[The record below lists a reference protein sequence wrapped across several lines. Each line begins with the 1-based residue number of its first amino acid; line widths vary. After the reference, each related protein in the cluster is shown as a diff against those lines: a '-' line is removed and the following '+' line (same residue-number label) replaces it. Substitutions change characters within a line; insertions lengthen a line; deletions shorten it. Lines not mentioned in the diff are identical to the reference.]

1 MKRFCIPVF
10 VLLVVGLALAPV
22 LSGCTSSLQEPT
34 KLKVVTSTS
43 LLEYIAERV
52 GGDLVDVTSIVPASQ
67 HPGDF
72 DATPGDI
79 RKLAEADIFLVH
91 GWPGETFVSG
101 LVESADNPDL
111 KLVTVK
117 VDGNWMTSAVQIE
130 ATNIVA
136 RTFAQEDM
144 DNENSYLKR
153 ADEYSTVVVRKNTEI
168 QQKLK
173 GTGVIGTSTLCSFW
187 QAGFA
192 RWIGLLVI
200 ETYGPAELTP
210 QDTQSLIDTGRESGV
225 TFVIDNLH
233 SGRDAGKAI
242 AEELGAARVILL
254 NFPGAFDDTE
264 TWEKAVDRNI
274 ELVLDALGQ

>member
-1 MKRFCIPVF
+1 MKRFRIPVF
-10 VLLVVGLALAPV
+10 ASLVVGLALAPV
-22 LSGCTSSLQEPT
+22 LSGCTSSLQEPA
-34 KLKVVTSTS
+34 KLKIVTSTS
-43 LLEYIAERV
+43 LLEYIVERV

-91 GWPGETFVSG
+91 GWPGETFVPG
-101 LVESADNPDL
+101 LVKSAGNPDL
-111 KLVTVK
+111 RLVTVR
-117 VDGNWMTSAVQIE
+117 VDGNWMTSSVQIE
-130 ATNIVA
+130 ATEIVA

-144 DNENSYLKR
+144 DNENSYLKG
-153 ADEYSTVVVRKNTEI
+153 ADEYSTIIVNKNTEI

-173 GTGVIGTSTLCSFW
+173 GTGVTGTPTLCSFW

-192 RWIGLLVI
+192 RWIGLYVV
-200 ETYGPAELTP
+200 ETYGPATLTP
-210 QDTQSLIDTGRESGV
+210 QDTRELVDIGRELGV

-233 SGRDAGKAI
+233 SGRDDGKAI

-254 NFPGAFDDTE
+254 NFPGAFDDTD
-264 TWEKAVDRNI
+264 TWEKAVDKNI
-274 ELVLDALGQ
+274 KLVLDALGQ

>member
-1 MKRFCIPVF
+1 MKRFRIPVF

-34 KLKVVTSTS
+34 KLKVVTTTS

-136 RTFAQEDM
+136 RTFAQEDI

-153 ADEYSTVVVRKNTEI
+153 ADEYSTVVVQKNTEI

-173 GTGVIGTSTLCSFW
+173 GTGVIGTPTLCSFW

-210 QDTQSLIDTGRESGV
+210 QDTRELVDKGRESGV

-254 NFPGAFDDTE
+254 NFPGAFDDTD

-274 ELVLDALGQ
+274 ELVLDVLGQ